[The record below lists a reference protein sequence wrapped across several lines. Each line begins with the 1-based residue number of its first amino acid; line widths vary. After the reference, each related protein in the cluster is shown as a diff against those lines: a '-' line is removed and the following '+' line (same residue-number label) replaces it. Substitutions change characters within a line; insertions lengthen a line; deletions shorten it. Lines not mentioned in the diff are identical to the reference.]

1 MKGLINIKSNDNKCF
16 LWFHIRHWNPLKT
29 NPEKTKKKTDKII
42 VIDPDY

>member
-1 MKGLINIKSNDNKCF
+1 MKGLINIKRNDNKCF

-29 NPEKTKKKTDKII
+29 NPEKTTKTDKII